1 MKDARP
7 PSGVFLFQC
16 VSMNLETIP
25 VLDYTWHI
33 IANPNACENKSL
45 DHWSVVA
52 KRFDEVGLKYELYK
66 TENKGKGIEK
76 AAHLMVVGGDGSINE
91 VVNGIMMSGVEVND
105 VCLAVLPLGRGND
118 WARTHHYP
126 TKAQECV
133 DLFLRG
139 TFIRHDIGKVQTF
152 QEGREVSKRFFI
164 NIAGFGFD
172 AEVIYDTTY
181 NKPHFLGIS
190 VYVLSALRC
199 LFGFKS
205 PIVEVKAPGFSF
217 KDRVFMMV
225 AAICQYNGGGMRQA
239 LDALPDDGQLDVVI
253 IPKVGPL
260 RVLWLMLYVFSGR
273 HIEKSKGLVKVCRAE
288 EASITSETLCRGEV
302 EGELLE
308 TGEYKVSILPR
319 AFRVLTNMAGTE

>member
-1 MKDARP
+1 
-7 PSGVFLFQC
+7 
-16 VSMNLETIP
+16 MNFETIP

-45 DHWSVVA
+45 DHWSEVA
-52 KRFDEVGLKYELYK
+52 KRFDEVGLKYELCK
-66 TENKGKGIEK
+66 TEKKGKGIEK
-76 AAHLMVVGGDGSINE
+76 AAQLCREGHRHLMVVGGDGSINE

-133 DLFLRG
+133 ELFLRG

-199 LFGFKS
+199 LFGYKH
-205 PIVEVKAPGFSF
+205 PVVEVRTPGLFF
-217 KDRVFMMV
+217 KDKVFMMV

-239 LDALPDDGQLDVVI
+239 PDALPDDGQLDVVI
-253 IPKVGPL
+253 IPKLNPF
-260 RVLWLMLYVFSGR
+260 RVLRLMLYVFSGR
-273 HIEKSKGLVKVCRAE
+273 HIEKSKGLVKISRAE
-288 EASITSETLCRGEV
+288 EVSITSEALCRGEV

-319 AFRVLTNMAGTE
+319 AFRVLTNSYDEK